1 MKKKLLI
8 ISQLPIWD
16 LETNSGKVVFD
27 KTVRMLSK
35 EYNVTYLS
43 VDEYVDID
51 EVNFIRITDMRLQKK
66 ITNIKFLGNIF
77 NSIFPFF
84 FYRKVSKIVSKHN
97 IQPDLV
103 YSVGPWSAYAA
114 HLLFKGKCFIVN
126 RFFGVAWNDSAFS
139 TIKGKVKFAARKYF
153 YRHYGNLVIMTDDGT
168 RGKEFLIKC
177 GVPEASI
184 HFLKNGID
192 MKVHQQIDGS
202 FKEGFI
208 SLNNIGSN
216 PFFMLTVSRLAKWK
230 NVDRSIMLLHQINKK
245 HKSCYLLIVGDGEE
259 RPYLE
264 QLVMQLDLARNV
276 FFIGS
281 IPNVELY
288 KYYSIADVFLSLYS
302 HSNAG
307 NPLFEAMLYGKAI
320 ITINNG
326 DTNHFID
333 KNSCILLDDY
343 NEEDLLSA
351 FTCLFLDSQR
361 RQDLG
366 NNAKIK
372 IKNTL
377 MSWEDRLSN
386 ELQLIQKYAQLH

>member
-27 KTVRMLSK
+27 KTVRMLAN
-35 EYNVTYLS
+35 EYDVTYLS
-43 VDEYVDID
+43 VDETVSI
-51 EVNFIRITDMRLQKK
+51 ENVTFFRITDMKFQKLVT
-66 ITNIKFLGNIF
+66 IIKFIGNIF
-77 NSIFPFF
+77 NSFFPFY
-84 FYRKVSKIVSKHN
+84 FYLRTLSIIKENK

-103 YSVGPWSAYAA
+103 YSVGPWSAFAA
-114 HLLFKGKCFIVN
+114 HRLFKGKCFIVN
-126 RFFGVAWNDSAFS
+126 RFFGVAWNDSAF
-139 TIKGKVKFAARKYF
+139 TTVKGRVKFAARKYF
-153 YRHYGNLVIMTDDGT
+153 YRHYGDLVIMTDDGT
-168 RGKEFLIKC
+168 RGKEFLMKC
-177 GVPEASI
+177 GVPESII

-192 MKVHQQIDGS
+192 MKVHQQIDKS
-202 FKEGFI
+202 FKESFI
-208 SLNNIGSN
+208 EKNNLIGN

-230 NVDRSIMLLHQINKK
+230 NVDRSIKLLHQLAKMNM
-245 HKSCYLLIVGDGEE
+245 SCYLIIVGDGEE
-259 RPYLE
+259 RSYLE
-264 QLVMQLDLARNV
+264 QLVKQLDLSSNV

-281 IPNVELY
+281 VPNVELY

-307 NPLFEAMLYGKAI
+307 NPLFEAMLYAKAI

-326 DTNHFID
+326 DTNQFID
-333 KNSCILLDDY
+333 ENSCILLEDY
-343 NEEDLLSA
+343 NEEELLSA
-351 FTCLFLDSQR
+351 FTNLFHDSQR

-386 ELQLIQKYAQLH
+386 ELQLIQKYSQLH